1 MPETSLVV
9 LDNSVDPTFYRPVEH
24 WERVAG
30 RPLAS
35 VWVAGGAALPAP
47 DVHTHVLITGSE
59 SSIVEPAPWAEAEM
73 AWLRAAVAAGASV
86 LGSCWGHQ
94 MIAAAL
100 GGAGCVRRSPTPEF
114 GWFEIAVAEP
124 DAILPERGLAAC
136 CLHSDEV
143 VPGSHPDLR
152 VLASSP
158 RCAVHAFRW
167 GDLPVWGVQSH
178 PEIDPP
184 TCRRMLEQA
193 AGRWPEDAPLFRA
206 ALAGEVRDSFHARLV
221 LDAFLAA

>member
-1 MPETSLVV
+1 MSLLV
-9 LDNSVDPTFYRPVEH
+9 LDNAVDPTFYRPVEH
-24 WERVAG
+24 WEQVAG
-30 RPLAS
+30 HPLAS
-35 VWVAGGAALPAP
+35 VWVAGGAVLPDP
-47 DVHTHVLITGSE
+47 DAYSHVLITGSE
-59 SSIVEPAPWAEAEM
+59 SSILEPPPWAEAEI
-73 AWLRAAVAAGASV
+73 AWLREAVARGVHV

-100 GGAGCVRRSPTPEF
+100 GGPGCVRRTAAPEY
-114 GWFEIAVAEP
+114 GWFDIDVIEP
-124 DAILPERGLAAC
+124 DAILPGHGFASC

-167 GDLPVWGVQSH
+167 RGLPVWGIQAH

-184 TCRRMLEQA
+184 TCRSMLVEA
-193 AGRWPEDAPLFRA
+193 IDLWPEDAPLYRA
-206 ALAGEVRDSFHARLV
+206 ALAGEVRDSWHARAI
-221 LDAFLAA
+221 LDAFLAT